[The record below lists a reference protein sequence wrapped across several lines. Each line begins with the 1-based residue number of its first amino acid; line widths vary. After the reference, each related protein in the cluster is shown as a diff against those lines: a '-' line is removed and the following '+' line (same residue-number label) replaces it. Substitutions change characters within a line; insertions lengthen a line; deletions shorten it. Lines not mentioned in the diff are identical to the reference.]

1 MVSHVRLL
9 LLSVGLVEAHRSL
22 PEGITCGSQFNATGM
37 FTILPRLILT
47 FFSNTHMFKC
57 VISAIEY
64 SKPENFVGFLP
75 YTHL

>member
-22 PEGITCGSQFNATGM
+22 PEGITCGSQFNASGM
-37 FTILPRLILT
+37 LTIFDPLILT
-47 FFSNTHMFKC
+47 LFQHAYVKC